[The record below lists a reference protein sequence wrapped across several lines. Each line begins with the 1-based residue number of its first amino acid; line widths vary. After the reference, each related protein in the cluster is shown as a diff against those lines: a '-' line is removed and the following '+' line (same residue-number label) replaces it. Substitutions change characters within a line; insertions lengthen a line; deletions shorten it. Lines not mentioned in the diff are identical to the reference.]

1 MPLPSYS
8 PELKSSVERWFQE
21 FRRSLS
27 NKTFETIELLRDAL
41 TQTLNPYW
49 EQPER
54 LQRLAGF
61 PWWVEAIDSL

>member
-1 MPLPSYS
+1 M
-8 PELKSSVERWFQE
+8 ERWFQE

-27 NKTFETIELLRDAL
+27 NKTFETSELLQDTL
-41 TQTLNPYW
+41 TQTLNPLR

-61 PWWVEAIDSL
+61 P